1 MYSYLHV
8 GVGFAAKDMISITKD
23 KRDGVFRWRVGM
35 LRDFLYS
42 EGKQEASMDSVKQI
56 IFLAHDRN
64 RIVMLRI
71 TRVHKIHEEA
81 RLVDIVPRL
90 DGPMPMFQVSR
101 TELEEQDTFF
111 AIWCQCQRQG
121 ISHIASHLADIPSF
135 QLRYG
140 FGTYP
145 APLMSKSLHLKE
157 FIEFSI
163 THPRCP
169 DNGRSLRPIG
179 DCIYDEFN
187 QGLSGNSEGK

>member
-101 TELEEQDTFF
+101 TELEEQDTF
-111 AIWCQCQRQG
+111 
-121 ISHIASHLADIPSF
+121 
-135 QLRYG
+135 
-140 FGTYP
+140 
-145 APLMSKSLHLKE
+145 
-157 FIEFSI
+157 
-163 THPRCP
+163 
-169 DNGRSLRPIG
+169 
-179 DCIYDEFN
+179 
-187 QGLSGNSEGK
+187 